1 MSNRLKSLEIR
12 NEVIDLIEKKF
23 GLKFSYGFNDLYKVK
38 DDGLVR
44 RLKGSLYDVFDI
56 NKFGWV
62 NLNNNKDLRD
72 EYNDLVL
79 KVDNFLKELNIEG
92 FEIRLKKKRLEFR
105 VIDKEYFERR
115 NNIILSM
122 KEFREIKNERNE
134 VLILS
139 IKFLDI

>member
-23 GLKFSYGFNDLYKVK
+23 ELKFSYGFNDLYKVK